1 MHILFYVALWYATT
15 VIKKMEKSNKEM
27 LKIMEQN
34 RTKLDDIGAL
44 KDKKTEYDKVVV
56 KVKETQKLT
65 SNELEDEMRKLSTE
79 LINAADK
86 LSELE
91 KIVEKLIFSTSP
103 AGNRARV
110 LRATSLTEKTSTRA
124 RVLRARSR
132 ISRYSNRHFHRP
144 CLRNL
149 RPGNMGSLSLDLL
162 ANVVPQLQLRLHH
175 QKSDSSNYASVEAS
189 SESAIYQQTEKLI
202 WSGGDRRHNERKR
215 KRYDKFWNN
224 ATSSRLNVK
233 KLNSETLKN
242 VTPLTKS
249 LLGLVTIFTKE
260 KF

>member
-1 MHILFYVALWYATT
+1 M
-15 VIKKMEKSNKEM
+15 
-27 LKIMEQN
+27 
-34 RTKLDDIGAL
+34 G
-44 KDKKTEYDKVVV
+44 
-56 KVKETQKLT
+56 
-65 SNELEDEMRKLSTE
+65 
-79 LINAADK
+79 
-86 LSELE
+86 
-91 KIVEKLIFSTSP
+91 
-103 AGNRARV
+103 
-110 LRATSLTEKTSTRA
+110 
-124 RVLRARSR
+124 
-132 ISRYSNRHFHRP
+132 YSNRHFHRP

-162 ANVVPQLQLRLHH
+162 ANVVQLPQLQLRLHH

-189 SESAIYQQTEKLI
+189 SESAIYQKTEKLI
-202 WSGGDRRHNERKR
+202 WSGGDRRHNERRR